1 MSNVRQY
8 LPLVA
13 RPNADVAP
21 KLNAFLDGA
30 DEIVAQL
37 EAYAEYAQDQFF
49 FTTADAEYVF
59 KLAARAGFYLPRNA
73 GLNIEGLKPLAPL
86 MINQPK
92 TTLAL
97 VAQLIEIYFSQILAR
112 PNIVCA
118 QAEPYYLKE
127 NDDLIVKTRDAEHR
141 LTVDTTVFSN
151 IRRVSAAELAT
162 YINSVQ
168 NYYIATVF
176 YDRSISKNK
185 IKLIAGG
192 AGANE
197 IIQVIGGTLQNV
209 LLFPNVVPTT
219 NTVQT
224 RWAVSKETDYTDV
237 VTFQYIDG
245 PLPSVY
251 QTKVGDIVT
260 IRNQFDVGSS
270 GMANL
275 ELVDLLGDT
284 VVDLLGNPVLVSVNL
299 IQGNY
304 STLNGSYE
312 IIEMGYDYFKIR
324 NRFLRLPI
332 ANYGEVI
339 QFSSRD
345 IIFTEN
351 QAHRVYEQET
361 FSYLTEMTQDEIT
374 VTVPAVPPIVK
385 RFLEGAWHFYGV
397 RHSVTDFTRNSIKI
411 DTLSEAQKPNVG
423 NTFILQSSGQSPN
436 FKGQNFKVLNI
447 SSTGG
452 LITID
457 SSDEYAI
464 LPYTTPT
471 LTNNTDSFF
480 CDFESNIVEMSF
492 GYRHGLTEGSV
503 FSISGSTSNL
513 ISGLSVNGIYLVEK
527 VISPT
532 KIAFKIDQKNIS
544 SPSAATATLSALG
557 DKQYR
562 LQYSSNVN
570 LGLSG
575 LDVVG
580 KKFRLY
586 TDGTATIL
594 NAYVW
599 QKLKSRVQT
608 VRSVDTNA
616 IVFESLDDLSVLVG
630 DIIATT
636 IQTQTAQTT
645 WGGSGTRYYFDKSN
659 EINISLLLN
668 NLELVITDF
677 LKPTSSLYLGSYL
690 FDPQGTYYKFLPSAT
705 GTVSQSRT
713 LKGESGVI
721 ISVGST
727 DGFSDTGGYLVLDY
741 GTANAEGPV
750 RYLAISENQIVID
763 PSYVFK
769 NTHEISSTVRDV
781 KQTTAVA
788 PNTNGKTYQPFITG
802 VAQARESFF
811 ELLKLAISAGVFVSE
826 DVLYPELRFSD
837 ESIKPYE

>member
-1 MSNVRQY
+1 MRQY
-8 LPLVA
+8 LSSVA
-13 RPNADVAP
+13 KPNAEVAP

-97 VAQLIEIYFSQILAR
+97 VAQLIEIYFSQVLAR
-112 PNIVCA
+112 PNIICA
-118 QAEPYYLKE
+118 QPEPYYLKE
-127 NDDLIVKTRDAEHR
+127 GDDLIIKTRDAEHR
-141 LTVDTTVFSN
+141 LTIDTTVFSN
-151 IRRVSAAELAT
+151 IRRVTAAELAT

-168 NYYIATVF
+168 DHYIATVF

-192 AGANE
+192 AGTNE
-197 IIQVIGGTLQNV
+197 IIQVTGGTLQNV

-224 RWAVSKETDYTDV
+224 KWSVTKTAGYSDI
-237 VTFQYIDG
+237 VTFQYLDG
-245 PLPSVY
+245 PVPSVY
-251 QTKVGDIVT
+251 KTKVGDIVT

-270 GMANL
+270 GLANIAL
-275 ELVDLLGDT
+275 I
-284 VVDLLGNPVLVSVNL
+284 DLLGNSIIDSLGNPVIVSVSL

-304 STLNGSYE
+304 SALNGSYE

-324 NRFLRLPI
+324 NRYLSLPV
-332 ANYGEVI
+332 ANYGEII

-351 QAHRVYEQET
+351 QSHRVYEQET
-361 FSYLTEMTQDEIT
+361 FSYLTEMTEDEIT

-385 RFLEGAWHFYGV
+385 RFLEGAWHFYGA
-397 RHSVTDFTRNSIKI
+397 RHSVVDFNRNVLKI
-411 DTLSEAQKPNVG
+411 DLLSEAQLPNVG
-423 NTFILQSSGQSPN
+423 NTFVLQSTRQSPD
-436 FKGQNFKVLNI
+436 FQKQNFKILNF
-447 SSTGG
+447 TPTNG
-452 LITID
+452 TINID
-457 SSDEYAI
+457 VSDEYSA

-471 LTNNTDSFF
+471 LINYTNPFF
-480 CDFESNIVEMSF
+480 CDFESNIVEMNF
-492 GYRHGLTEGSV
+492 GYRHGLMEGAI
-503 FSISGSTSNL
+503 FSISASTANSL
-513 ISGLSVNGIYLVEK
+513 SGLSVNGVFSVEK

-532 KIAFKIDQKNIS
+532 KISFKINQKNIS
-544 SPSAATATLSALG
+544 SPSIVTATLYSLG
-557 DKQYR
+557 NKKYK
-562 LQYSSNVN
+562 LQYLSNTN
-570 LGLSG
+570 LELSG

-586 TDGTATIL
+586 TDGSVNVL
-594 NAYVW
+594 NSYIW

-608 VRSVDTNA
+608 VQSVETNS
-616 IVFESLDDLSVLVG
+616 IIFESLEDLSVLVNE
-630 DIIATT
+630 T
-636 IQTQTAQTT
+636 IGIGVLTQTAATV
-645 WGGSGTRYYFDKSN
+645 WGGNSTRYYFDKTN
-659 EINISLLLN
+659 EKNIDLLLN
-668 NLELVITDF
+668 NLELVINDF
-677 LKPTSSLYLGSYL
+677 LKPTSPLYLGSYL
-690 FDPQGTYYKFLPSAT
+690 FDPAGTYYKFLPSAT
-705 GTVSQSRT
+705 GTVSQNRI

-721 ISVGST
+721 IAVDST
-727 DGFSDTGGYLVLDY
+727 EGFSDTGGYLVLNY
-741 GTANAEGPV
+741 GTSKMEGPV
-750 RYLAISENQIVID
+750 RYLAVSENQIVID
-763 PSYVFK
+763 PAYVFK
-769 NTHEISSTVRDV
+769 NTHEIDSTTRDV
-781 KQTTAVA
+781 KQTTPFK

-811 ELLKLAISAGVFVSE
+811 DLLKLAISAGVFVSE

>member
-13 RPNADVAP
+13 RPNSDVAP

-97 VAQLIEIYFSQILAR
+97 IAQLIEIYFSQVLAR
-112 PNIVCA
+112 PNIVSA

-141 LTVDTTVFSN
+141 LTIDTTVFSN
-151 IRRVSAAELAT
+151 IRRVTAAELAT

-168 NYYIATVF
+168 NHYIATVF
-176 YDRSISKNK
+176 YDRSVGKNK
-185 IKLIAGG
+185 IKLISSG
-192 AGANE
+192 AGPNE
-197 IIQVIGGTLQNV
+197 IIQISGGTLQNI

-224 RWAVSKETDYTDV
+224 KWSVTKTADYSDI
-237 VTFQYIDG
+237 VTFQYLDG

-251 QTKVGDIVT
+251 QTKIGDIVT
-260 IRNQFDVGSS
+260 IRNQFDVGTS
-270 GMANL
+270 GLANI
-275 ELVDLLGDT
+275 ELIDLLGNT
-284 VVDLLGNPVLVSVNL
+284 IVDLLGNPVNVAVTL
-299 IQGNY
+299 IEGNY

-324 NRFLRLPI
+324 NRYLHLPI
-332 ANYGEVI
+332 ANYGEVV

-351 QAHRVYEQET
+351 KAHRVYEQEA
-361 FSYLTEMTQDEIT
+361 FSYLTEMTDDEIS

-385 RFLEGAWHFYGV
+385 RFLEGAWHFYGA
-397 RHSVTDFTRNSIKI
+397 RHSITDFTRNSIKI
-411 DTLSEAQKPNVG
+411 DLLSESQLPNIG
-423 NTFILQSSGQSPN
+423 NTFILQSSSQSPD
-436 FKGQNFKVLNI
+436 FQKQKFKVLNFTP
-447 SSTGG
+447 SSG
-452 LITID
+452 IINID
-457 SSDEYAI
+457 ASDEYAI

-471 LTNNTDSFF
+471 LIDYTNPFF
-480 CDFESNIVEMSF
+480 CDFNSDIVEMSF
-492 GYRHGLTEGSV
+492 GYRHGLAEGFI
-503 FSISGSTSNL
+503 FSINSATVNS
-513 ISGLSVNGIYLVEK
+513 ISGLSTNGTFSVEK

-532 KIAFKIDQKNIS
+532 KIAIKVNQKNIS
-544 SPSAATATLSALG
+544 APSTVAATLTALG
-557 DKQYR
+557 NKQYK
-562 LQYSSNVN
+562 LQYSSTID

-575 LDVVG
+575 LNIIG
-580 KKFRLY
+580 KKFKIY
-586 TDGTATIL
+586 TDGTETVLNSYIL
-594 NAYVW
+594 
-599 QKLKSRVQT
+599 QKLKPRVYT
-608 VRSVDTNA
+608 VLSVTTNS
-616 IVFESLDDLSVLVG
+616 ITFESLEDLSVFANE
-630 DIIATT
+630 IIAGNVK
-636 IQTQTAQTT
+636 TQTALTT
-645 WGGSGTRYYFDKSN
+645 WGGTNTRYYFDKAN
-659 EINISLLLN
+659 ETNISLFLN
-668 NLELVITDF
+668 QLELVITDY
-677 LKPTSSLYLGSYL
+677 LKPTSPLYLGSYL
-690 FDPQGTYYKFLPSAT
+690 FDPQGAYYKFLPSSV
-705 GTVSQSRT
+705 GTIGQNRI

-721 ISVGST
+721 VTVDST
-727 DGFSDTGGYLVLDY
+727 DGFDVAGGYLVLNY
-741 GTANAEGPV
+741 GTSNLEGPV
-750 RYLAISENQIVID
+750 RYLAVSENQIIID
-763 PSYVFK
+763 PAYVFE
-769 NTHEISSTVRDV
+769 NTHEINSTIRVV
-781 KQTTAVA
+781 KQITPFK

-811 ELLKLAISAGVFVSE
+811 DLLKLAISAGVFVTE